1 MSISIQVRANA
12 SEDLEDAAA
21 NYRHAL
27 EQLDRTHGILI
38 DALRAAHAAGI
49 RPTALSDLSGLSR
62 MTVRKH
68 CTLNFP
74 TLPTSSP
81 DIPTV

>member
-1 MSISIQVRANA
+1 MSIEIQANA
-12 SEDLEDAAA
+12 SDALEDAAA
-21 NYRHAL
+21 TYRHAL
-27 EQLDRTHGILI
+27 EQLDRTHAALI
-38 DALRAAHAAGI
+38 DALRAGHAAGI

-74 TLPTSSP
+74 TMPSQPVEVPTM
-81 DIPTV
+81 